1 MISGIL
7 FIQETSPKV
16 ALPSSH
22 SKILTI
28 TFNCLNIKQT
38 DSLKKKRKLSIKLKD
53 YMSIKSGIVGR
64 PIMRILIVT
73 HRSKLNGIIL
83 QQMAGGITREII
95 LSNREI
101 ILSNREIILSNS
113 IILNN
118 NNIITHNKISITNRL
133 IRGLITLIN
142 KTITQDF
149 MTLNITLV
157 NNT

>member
-101 ILSNREIILSNS
+101 ILSNS